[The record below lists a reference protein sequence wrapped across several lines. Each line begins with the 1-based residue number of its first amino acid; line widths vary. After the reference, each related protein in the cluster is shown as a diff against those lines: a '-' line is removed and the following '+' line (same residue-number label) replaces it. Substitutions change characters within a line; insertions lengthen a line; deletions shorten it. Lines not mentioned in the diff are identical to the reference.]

1 MNLSMSNFK
10 RAFPLRGALHDAR
23 AVAGLL
29 AASFTMLIVCA
40 LPARAIEIQEVVS
53 PKGIHAWLVEDN
65 SVPLVSMRFSFKGGA
80 SQDPSG
86 KEGIANLM
94 TGLFDEGA
102 GDLDSDAFQ
111 ERIDN
116 LGAEMSFSAS
126 QDSVSGGVRMLA
138 ENRDAVTD
146 LVALAVNEPRFD
158 QEAIDRIRQQIVA
171 GIEAAQRNPSTIASR
186 KFAEVL
192 YGNHPY
198 ARDDEGTVKS
208 LQSISR
214 DDLAN
219 FHRKNFARD
228 KLTVGVVGAINAK
241 DLGVMLDRIFGDL
254 PASAELVPVPDA
266 KLALG
271 TTTSL
276 NFDMPQTS
284 ISFVYPA
291 IPRKDPE
298 FFAAYLMNHILGGG
312 FTSRLYNEVRE
323 KRGLAY
329 SVSSSMV
336 MHDHVSELMISTA
349 TRPDKAQDSLKIIRE
364 QVAAMANDGPT
375 EEELA
380 AAKSFLKGSY
390 EVNNLDSSGAIANTL
405 VSLQEA
411 GLPSDYID
419 KRSELIDAVTLDQ
432 VKAIARKLLQAEPAI
447 LIYGPAQS

>member
-1 MNLSMSNFK
+1 MKNILMLNFK
-10 RAFPLRGALHDAR
+10 RVFESRHARSALGLY
-23 AVAGLL
+23 VATMTLL
-29 AASFTMLIVCA
+29 VVCA

-53 PKGIHAWLVEDN
+53 PKGIHAWLVEDD
-65 SVPLVSMRFSFKGGA
+65 SVPLISMRFSFKGGT

-86 KEGIANLM
+86 KEGLANLI

-102 GDLDSDAFQ
+102 GDLKSDAFQ
-111 ERIDN
+111 ERMDN
-116 LGAEMSFSAS
+116 LGAEMSFSAT
-126 QDSVSGGVRMLA
+126 QDSVSGGIRMLA
-138 ENRDAVTD
+138 ENRDTVTS
-146 LVALAVNEPRFD
+146 LLALAVNKPRFD
-158 QEAIDRIRQQIVA
+158 QDAVDRIRQQVVA
-171 GIEAAQRNPSTIASR
+171 SIEASQRDPSTIASR
-186 KFAEVL
+186 KFSEVL

-198 ARDDEGTVKS
+198 ARPNDGTVKS
-208 LQSISR
+208 LQSITR
-214 DDLAN
+214 DELVN

-228 KLTVGVVGAINAK
+228 RLTIGVVGAISAK
-241 DLGVMLDRIFGDL
+241 DLGGLLDKVFGEL
-254 PASAELVPVPDA
+254 PATAELVPVPDA

-312 FTSRLYNEVRE
+312 FTSRLYAEVRE

-336 MHDHVSELMISTA
+336 MRDHVSALMISTA
-349 TRPDKAQDSLKIIRE
+349 TRPDKAQESLKIIRE
-364 QVAAMANDGPT
+364 QVAAMAADGPT
-375 EEELA
+375 EAELA

-390 EVNNLDSSGAIANTL
+390 AVNNLDSSAAIAETL

-411 GLPSDYID
+411 ELQRDYID
-419 KRSELIDAVTLDQ
+419 KRSQLIDAVTLDQ
-432 VKAIARKLLQAEPAI
+432 VKAIAKKLLEAEPAI

>member
-1 MNLSMSNFK
+1 MNILIMRGF
-10 RAFPLRGALHDAR
+10 AFAR
-23 AVAGLL
+23 ITL
-29 AASFTMLIVCA
+29 AALATFIVLMVYS
-40 LPARAIEIQEVVS
+40 LPANAIEIQEVVS
-53 PKGIHAWLVEDN
+53 PKGIRAWLVEDS
-65 SVPLVSMRFSFKGGA
+65 SVPLVSMRFSFKGGT

-86 KEGIANLM
+86 KEGLANLM

-102 GDLDSDAFQ
+102 GDLDSDSFQ
-111 ERIDN
+111 EQIDN

-126 QDSVSGGVRMLA
+126 ADSVSGKIRMLA
-138 ENRDAVTD
+138 ENRDAVTK
-146 LVALAVNEPRFD
+146 LLTLAVNNPRFD
-158 QEAIDRIRQQIVA
+158 QSAIDRIRQQIVA
-171 GIEAAQRNPSTIASR
+171 GIEASQRNPSTIASR

-192 YGNHPY
+192 YGDHTYGRP
-198 ARDDEGTVKS
+198 DEGTVKS

-214 DDLAN
+214 DDLVN

-228 KLTVGVVGAINAK
+228 HLTIGVVGSINAQE
-241 DLGVMLDRIFGDL
+241 LGEMLDRVFGDL
-254 PASAELVPVPDA
+254 PAMAELVPVPDA

-276 NFDMPQTS
+276 SFDVPQTS

-312 FTSRLYNEVRE
+312 FTSRLYAEVRE

-329 SVSSSMV
+329 SVSSMLLLR
-336 MHDHVSELMISTA
+336 DHVSALMIATA
-349 TRPDKAQDSLKIIRE
+349 TRPEKAQESLKIIRE

-375 EEELA
+375 EAELA

-390 EVNNLDSSGAIANTL
+390 AVNNLDSSVAIADTL
-405 VSLQEA
+405 VGLQEA
-411 GLPSDYID
+411 ELPRDYID
-419 KRSELIDAVTLDQ
+419 KRAELIDAVTLDQ
-432 VKAIARKLLQAEPAI
+432 VKAIAKKLLQTEPAI

>member
-1 MNLSMSNFK
+1 MLNFK
-10 RAFPLRGALHDAR
+10 RVFESRHARSALGLY
-23 AVAGLL
+23 VATMTLL
-29 AASFTMLIVCA
+29 VVCA

-53 PKGIHAWLVEDN
+53 PKGIHAWLVEDD
-65 SVPLVSMRFSFKGGA
+65 SVPLISMRFSFKGGT

-86 KEGIANLM
+86 KEGLANLM

-102 GDLDSDAFQ
+102 GDLKSDAFQ
-111 ERIDN
+111 ERMDN
-116 LGAEMSFSAS
+116 LGAEMSFSAT
-126 QDSVSGGVRMLA
+126 QDSVSGGIRMLA
-138 ENRDAVTD
+138 ENRDTVTS
-146 LVALAVNEPRFD
+146 LLALAVNKPRFD
-158 QEAIDRIRQQIVA
+158 QDAVDRIRQQVVA
-171 GIEAAQRNPSTIASR
+171 SIEASQRDPSTIASR
-186 KFAEVL
+186 KFSEVL

-198 ARDDEGTVKS
+198 ARPNDGTVKS
-208 LQSISR
+208 LQSITR
-214 DDLAN
+214 DELVN

-228 KLTVGVVGAINAK
+228 RLTIGVVGAISAK
-241 DLGVMLDRIFGDL
+241 DLGGLLDKVFGEL
-254 PASAELVPVPDA
+254 PATAELVPVPDA

-312 FTSRLYNEVRE
+312 FTSRLYAEVRE

-336 MHDHVSELMISTA
+336 MRDHVSALMISTA
-349 TRPDKAQDSLKIIRE
+349 TRPDKAQESLKIIRE
-364 QVAAMANDGPT
+364 QVAAMAADGPT
-375 EEELA
+375 EAELA

-390 EVNNLDSSGAIANTL
+390 AVNNLDSSAAIAETL

-411 GLPSDYID
+411 ELQRDYID
-419 KRSELIDAVTLDQ
+419 KRSQLIDAVTLDQ
-432 VKAIARKLLQAEPAI
+432 VKAIAKKLLEAEPAI